1 MPEGLAHAAS
11 FLAVF
16 SRVALCTGF
25 PRIQCFSLS
34 FSFGYTRPVRLRAFW
49 CWPSSLFATMYLSDR
64 VLTLIHGFSKPKT
77 TVCAPSAL
85 TKGERAVRL
94 FGYVAPRGPL
104 RGFGVWCSLLTSG
117 RRAIYKPS
125 NYAFPSTRG
134 GTRWGWARG
143 SQVPPG
149 PKGPRH
155 EASPVQNILNN
166 TLTQNTK

>member
-1 MPEGLAHAAS
+1 MRPA
-11 FLAVF
+11 LAVF
-16 SRVALCTGF
+16 SRVALCTGL

-77 TVCAPSAL
+77 TVCVPRTL
-85 TKGERAVRL
+85 TKGERAFQL

-104 RGFGVWCSLLTSG
+104 RGFGVGRNLLTSG

-125 NYAFPSTRG
+125 NYAFPSTKGEGVPG
-134 GTRWGWARG
+134 GGGHEEAR
-143 SQVPPG
+143 SRPALTHPLSELAQF
-149 PKGPRH
+149 K
-155 EASPVQNILNN
+155 
-166 TLTQNTK
+166 TLLSFR